1 MDDTE
6 NILLDLADGTLSGP
20 EWDAWLAERP
30 AAAAEVAVARRV
42 RALLVELRQTQ
53 IVVPADFEARLL
65 ERVRADQT
73 LLDLLELS
81 VSGVGRALLE
91 LLSLLLDL
99 APAPQPALA

>member
-53 IVVPADFEARLL
+53 VVVPADFEARLL
-65 ERVRADQT
+65 ERVRADRT

-91 LLSLLLDL
+91 LLSVLLDL
-99 APAPQPALA
+99 VPAQQPVPA